1 MIRVLVKA
9 SSAIARA
16 GLESL
21 LQAHPGVQLITDPSS
36 GVSAARPESLPD
48 VLVVEAE
55 TLGDDSAREAIDW
68 ASAGGAVVLLL
79 RNPGGESIAEAL
91 RAGVKAVLPSGLAG
105 AEITAAV
112 EAASSGL
119 VVLDGAGAEM
129 LLRSPTSVSRSDLEP
144 LIEALTSREIE
155 VLRLLAAG
163 LGNKEIAS
171 RLEISEHTVKFHV
184 ASIMGKLGAS
194 SRTEA
199 VTLGIRHGFVLV

>member
-16 GLESL
+16 GLEGL
-21 LQAHPGVQLITDPSS
+21 LQAYPGVQLITGPSN
-36 GVSAARPESLPD
+36 GVSPAGPESLPD

-91 RAGVKAVLPSGLAG
+91 RGGVKAVLPSGLAG

-112 EAASSGL
+112 EAAASGL
-119 VVLDGAGAEM
+119 VVLDGGGAEM
-129 LLRSPTSVSRSDLEP
+129 LLRSPTPVSRSDLEP
-144 LIEALTSREIE
+144 LVEAL
-155 VLRLLAAG
+155 
-163 LGNKEIAS
+163 NKEVAS